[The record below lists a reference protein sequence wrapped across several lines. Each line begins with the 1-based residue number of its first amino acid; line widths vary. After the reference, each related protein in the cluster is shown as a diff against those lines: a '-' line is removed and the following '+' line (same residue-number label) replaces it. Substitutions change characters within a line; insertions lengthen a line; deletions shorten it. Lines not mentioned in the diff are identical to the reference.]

1 MKAYDY
7 TRNCEKF
14 GYLLTWEDAE
24 RKAGRRLDYYNNHD
38 NGIYFS
44 LLIAEVI
51 KAGFIPVEVED

>member
-24 RKAGRRLDYYNNHD
+24 IKAGRKLDIYNNHD
-38 NGIYFS
+38 NSIYFS
-44 LLIAEVI
+44 LLIPEII
-51 KAGFIPVEVED
+51 KAGFKPVEVED

>member
-44 LLIAEVI
+44 LLITEII
-51 KAGFIPVEVED
+51 KAGLTPVEVED